1 VILLPQI
8 SNGSLIRACLFSAI
22 AGSIVTL
29 IAQFGALTGIIAI
42 DWLQLGFAFLAPL
55 VVSIATVSA
64 HVPSP
69 DTRHVT
75 NPIPQ
80 PTLILEPRYA
90 IVPAAPTP
98 DPAYDIS
105 GALTTITQIK
115 DNAINVNQSSMER
128 LSFIGD
134 LIARCES
141 INANAAKLNADADD
155 TYAAIESVRTTT
167 QQVTGS
173 FNNLRQDT
181 AIVVDDVTKFIAIAD
196 DVSTQFTSV
205 KDATA
210 TLNQLGMKVR
220 LLSLNASVEAAR
232 AGDAGRGFSVIAE
245 EIRTLAEQSNIDTAT
260 IAEVIGTLEATLKS
274 LSSQVAGVENRLRQ
288 TYTRTE
294 ESYQAAE
301 RAEMEVQGLGNQL
314 SNFSA
319 SMSAQLPGFTALT
332 EDMNQIKA
340 NTEAA
345 VTGSANNI
353 ALCKKTL
360 RSLAPIQTDF
370 RKAS

>member
-1 VILLPQI
+1 VISLPQI
-8 SNGSLIRACLFSAI
+8 SNGSLIRACVFSAI

-42 DWLQLGFAFLAPL
+42 NWLQLGLAFLAPL
-55 VVSIATVSA
+55 VVSIATAWA
-64 HVPSP
+64 HVRLP

-75 NPIPQ
+75 NPMPK
-80 PTLILEPRYA
+80 PTLVLESRYA
-90 IVPAAPTP
+90 IAPAVPTP
-98 DPAYDIS
+98 DPAYDVS
-105 GALTTITQIK
+105 AARTTITQIE
-115 DNAINVNQSSMER
+115 DNAINVNKTSIER

-155 TYAAIESVRTTT
+155 TYAAIESVQATT

-173 FNNLRQDT
+173 VSSLRQDT
-181 AIVVDDVTKFIAIAD
+181 ANVVEDVTKFIAIAD

-245 EIRTLAEQSNIDTAT
+245 EIRALAEQSNIDTAT
-260 IAEVIGTLEATLKS
+260 IAAVISTLEGTLKGLT
-274 LSSQVAGVENRLRQ
+274 SQVASVENRLRQ
-288 TYTRTE
+288 TYAQTE

-301 RAEMEVQGLGNQL
+301 RAEIDVQGLGNQL

-353 ALCKKTL
+353 ALCKETL